1 MGKKSTSKHGKAGK
15 EPSNGDL
22 PYLLTLEEGEK
33 HEIEI
38 DLDTFGEPVKDG
50 GPDGDWSCY
59 RVTIDEEEDSEVPF
73 WAMKAFYA
81 ALPDTWDEG
90 DTVTLIY
97 KRKEK
102 NGKNT
107 ASFQEA

>member
-1 MGKKSTSKHGKAGK
+1 YLPDRIQTTEMISMGKKSTSKHGKAGK

-50 GPDGDWSCY
+50 GPDGDW
-59 RVTIDEEEDSEVPF
+59 
-73 WAMKAFYA
+73 
-81 ALPDTWDEG
+81 
-90 DTVTLIY
+90 
-97 KRKEK
+97 
-102 NGKNT
+102 
-107 ASFQEA
+107 

>member
-1 MGKKSTSKHGKAGK
+1 MGKKAPAKRTKSDL
-15 EPSNGDL
+15 EPDGGDL
-22 PYLLTLEEGEK
+22 PYLLTLEEGKK
-33 HEIEI
+33 HNIEI
-38 DLDTFGEPVKDG
+38 DLDSIEKTKDG

-59 RVTIDEEEDSEVPF
+59 RVTLDDEENEEVPF

-81 ALPDTWDEG
+81 CIPDEWEDGE
-90 DTVTLIY
+90 TLELVY